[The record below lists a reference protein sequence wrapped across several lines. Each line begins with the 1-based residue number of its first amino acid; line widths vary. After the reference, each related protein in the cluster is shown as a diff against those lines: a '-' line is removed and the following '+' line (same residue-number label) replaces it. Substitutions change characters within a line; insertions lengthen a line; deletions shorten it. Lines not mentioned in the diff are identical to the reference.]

1 MTCLSCVLDSM
12 TSSLALA
19 SFEDSFSDLC
29 NSASYKSWC
38 GSRRGKGG
46 GGGEENV
53 HELFVA

>member
-29 NSASYKSWC
+29 NSASYKSWW
-38 GSRRGKGG
+38 RGKGG